1 MDCWLWFFFSDTF
14 PGGECLVDLE
24 NPGTGR
30 SIRVKPNQIFIE
42 TNLKIFTSWNLRS
55 EKNTDRGASISTA

>member
-1 MDCWLWFFFSDTF
+1 MFFFSDTF
-14 PGGECLVDLE
+14 PEGGGGGLVDLR

-42 TNLKIFTSWNLRS
+42 TDLRTFASWNLRS
-55 EKNTDRGASISTA
+55 ERNTDRSASIRTA